1 MKKNNLFFIL
11 LLSFLLCSCGKP
23 SYPADTPK
31 EPAVKNEK
39 IVSVPSSD
47 ETDLKSDTK
56 ADETRKEDVSESNSI
71 ITPSAE
77 EYFGPL
83 SVIGNTLVNED
94 GIPVQLKGLSTH
106 GLAWFPSYVNKELFT
121 EFKENWNADI
131 IRLAMYTEEYGGYCS
146 GGDKNNLLK
155 LIDDGVNYCTDLEMY
170 VIIDWHILSDN
181 NPATHKTEAIDFFSN
196 VSKKY
201 ADHTNIIYE
210 ICNEP
215 NGNTTWEDIKAYAL
229 EVIPVIRE
237 NSPGAIIIVGTP
249 TWSQEVDKAAAN
261 PITEYDNIM
270 YALHFY
276 ADTHKENLRNTLKKA
291 ADSGLPIFVTEYG
304 ICDASGAGKINK
316 AEANKWMTLL
326 NDYNISSCSWNISN
340 KSETSAIF
348 ISSCNKTNGF
358 TENDLSDSGKWVY
371 NMLTGK
377 DSYEATYIPDK
388 SNDNTSKEQSS
399 QVSGESNSSYS
410 SVSGTVSIEITE
422 ANSWESEG
430 KTFTQ
435 YNVLITNNNSFDIG
449 SWNGDITFD
458 SPIEFSQGWCGK
470 FSVNGN
476 VLTISN
482 ESYNGSIASGES
494 INDIGIIIAK

>member
-1 MKKNNLFFIL
+1 MKKNSLFIIIL
-11 LLSFLLCSCGKP
+11 FSFLLCACGKT
-23 SYPADTPK
+23 SYPDDAPK
-31 EPAVKNEK
+31 EPVVKKER

-47 ETDLKSDTK
+47 ETDSKSDINIE
-56 ADETRKEDVSESNSI
+56 ETEKEVVSDNNI
-71 ITPSAE
+71 ITPSTDD
-77 EYFGPL
+77 YFGPL
-83 SVIGNTLVNED
+83 SVIGNTLVNEE
-94 GIPVQLKGLSTH
+94 GVPVLLKGLSTH

-155 LIDDGVNYCTDLEMY
+155 LIDDGVNFCTDLDMY

-181 NPATHKTEAIDFFSN
+181 NPLTHKTEAIDFFSN

-201 ADHTNIIYE
+201 ADHTNVIYE

-237 NSPGAIIIVGTP
+237 NSPDAIIIVGTP

-276 ADTHKENLRNTLKKA
+276 ADTHKESLRNTLKKA

-304 ICDASGAGKINK
+304 ICDASGAGRINK

-326 NDYNISSCSWNISN
+326 DDYNISSCAWNISN

-348 ISSCNKTNGF
+348 KSSCNKTSGF
-358 TENDLSDSGKWVY
+358 TENDLSDSGIWVY
-371 NMLTGK
+371 SMLTGK
-377 DSYEATYIPDK
+377 ESYEATYVPSAGNTD
-388 SNDNTSKEQSS
+388 TSKEQSS
-399 QVSGESNSSYS
+399 QSFGKSNSSSYS
-410 SVSGTVSIEITE
+410 SVSGTVNIEITE
-422 ANSWESEG
+422 TNSWESDG
-430 KTFTQ
+430 KTFIQ
-435 YNVLITNNNSFDIG
+435 YTVLITNNNSFDIG
-449 SWNGDITFD
+449 SWSGDIAFD
-458 SPIEFSQGWCGK
+458 SPIELSQGWCGK

-476 VLTISN
+476 ILTISN
-482 ESYNGSIASGES
+482 ESYNGNIASGNS
-494 INDIGIIIAK
+494 ISDVGIIIAK